1 MPKLTAPLNRLFSI
15 EMSTKAFTMSS
26 IHQKLFFNLQSNPIQ
41 KKSFSFCLF
50 VFRYRKKFRLV
61 CNNPAFAKEN
71 ICSLI
76 RCCFNS
82 LKSWFNVLEV
92 YFFLVVLLMSLS
104 LFTHYNNF
112 CHSVS
117 LSLSACLYF
126 SCLFEFVRLSFS
138 VFSSVFL
145 YSLVCSSVFLS
156 FSVFSSL
163 FF

>member
-1 MPKLTAPLNRLFSI
+1 MKFSSSCFCCFLVPLSKKIKKVSSGKRKSESGLPKLTAPLNRLFSI

-71 ICSLI
+71 ICSFI

-92 YFFLVVLLMSLS
+92 SYFLVVL
-104 LFTHYNNF
+104 
-112 CHSVS
+112 
-117 LSLSACLYF
+117 
-126 SCLFEFVRLSFS
+126 FVNVSFS
-138 VFSSVFL
+138 L
-145 YSLVCSSVFLS
+145 YPLQ
-156 FSVFSSL
+156 
-163 FF
+163 